1 MLYHCS
7 LLNARSLVNKTHE
20 FQQLLYCCSY
30 DLILVTETWLWSEIS
45 SGLLDPKSRYYVL
58 RQDRTDSHHGGGVVA
73 FISQYLSVCQV
84 PIDSQFVSL
93 ELLCFDVLVS
103 KKTVRFFVVYRPP
116 NGGGRSSADVVDNM
130 RLLIACLKEYT
141 AGIENSIIVG
151 DFNLPKVN
159 WQTNSSCGDNTA
171 RLFLDF
177 VSTRG
182 YYQLVS
188 FPAREENVLDLI
200 LASDE
205 QTVNSVLSRPLLGH
219 SDHCV
224 IDFNVVIKCI
234 DSCEAQDAM
243 PEVNNTLYNWYSGGL

>member
-1 MLYHCS
+1 
-7 LLNARSLVNKTHE
+7 V
-20 FQQLLYCCSY
+20 
-30 DLILVTETWLWSEIS
+30 
-45 SGLLDPKSRYYVL
+45 LDNV
-58 RQDRTDSHHGGGVVA
+58 
-73 FISQYLSVCQV
+73 
-84 PIDSQFVSL
+84 
-93 ELLCFDVLVS
+93 
-103 KKTVRFFVVYRPP
+103 
-116 NGGGRSSADVVDNM
+116 

-188 FPAREENVLDLI
+188 FPTREENILDLI

-205 QTVNSVLSRPLLGH
+205 QTVNSVLSRPPLGH
-219 SDHCV
+219 SDHFFYRFQCSY
-224 IDFNVVIKCI
+224 KMC
-234 DSCEAQDAM
+234 
-243 PEVNNTLYNWYSGGL
+243 